1 MPKPR
6 LTKQA
11 EFLTDWERLLAA
23 LEQNADDFP
32 DLQVNRQKL
41 QDLLEAARSLA
52 TGQAQ
57 QAASKQTTTREM
69 QAVFDAGLK
78 VANVL
83 RVTIRERYGSRSE
96 KLAEFR
102 LQPFRSRTQ
111 PPKLPPPTEAP
122 SAPAETVP

>member
-23 LEQNADDFP
+23 LEQNAEDFP
-32 DLQVNRQKL
+32 DLQGNRQKL
-41 QDLLEAARSLA
+41 QDLLEMARSLA
-52 TGQAQ
+52 AGQAQ
-57 QAASKQTTTREM
+57 HAASKQTVTREM
-69 QAVFDAGLK
+69 QAAFDAGQK
-78 VANVL
+78 VAHVL

-122 SAPAETVP
+122 PTPTETVP